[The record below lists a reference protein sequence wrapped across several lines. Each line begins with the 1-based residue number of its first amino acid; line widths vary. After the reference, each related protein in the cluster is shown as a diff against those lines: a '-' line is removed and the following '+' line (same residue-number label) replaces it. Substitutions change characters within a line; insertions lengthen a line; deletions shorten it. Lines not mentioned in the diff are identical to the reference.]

1 MRFFNYLMIL
11 CLTLILSGCDF
22 SNNNEYRSDVNGY
35 LDSYIEE
42 YGIIEVFSVQN
53 FTSDL
58 VYETFLLGD
67 YYSENTVDLVYG
79 QDVEGNDLLLVI
91 PNSTVDDLVIANSPF
106 PDKQDIVDFALVF
119 NEDEYSISII
129 EDSFSFFAR
138 AEIFSNYS
146 GLGYNRFESVYD
158 MNELIPLT
166 TNSLFLLVGIIETE
180 DSDNLE
186 VYLIN
191 DIDDEFV
198 YIVIGGNGFSF
209 LDWISI

>member
-209 LDWISI
+209 LD